1 MQDDGITEE
10 KRNAYL
16 KALAKALLE
25 MMWDENIRPNEQE
38 QLYWDGDAD
47 AKEISETEQVV
58 KHSGSSAFRIMDI
71 TTGAIKYKCG
81 REKACSEAVARLY
94 DTSAE
99 NPVNT
104 LQANI
109 NTAGAIYG
117 FNIPKIK
124 EGRII
129 FKTNERSVQPGQKP
143 EKGSECSIVSTIAF
157 HIRMLKDIAEI
168 LKGEGF
174 PPFILVE
181 KYLDMGK
188 KGTATEEASKR
199 RTGSYAT
206 KGKKIFKTRSFE
218 NAIRACAL
226 KNIILR
232 WLDIILRE
240 KPDSKSYFYRPI
252 AAFKSGHKGG
262 K

>member
-1 MQDDGITEE
+1 
-10 KRNAYL
+10 
-16 KALAKALLE
+16 
-25 MMWDENIRPNEQE
+25 
-38 QLYWDGDAD
+38 
-47 AKEISETEQVV
+47 
-58 KHSGSSAFRIMDI
+58 MDI

-124 EGRII
+124 EGRVI

-168 LKGEGF
+168 LKGEGY
-174 PPFILVE
+174 PPFILIE
-181 KYLDMGK
+181 KYLEMLL
-188 KGTATEEASKR
+188 
-199 RTGSYAT
+199 
-206 KGKKIFKTRSFE
+206 
-218 NAIRACAL
+218 CCL
-226 KNIILR
+226 KQQR
-232 WLDIILRE
+232 LRE
-240 KPDSKSYFYRPI
+240 DYQPPLLVRTLMM
-252 AAFKSGHKGG
+252 
-262 K
+262 